1 MAASLRD
8 LPRPYYRLEEY
19 FALEQAGEARYEYW
33 DGNVL
38 CMSGG
43 SREHA
48 TICSNVHFRLSQKL
62 EATGCRAYTGEMQI
76 KTPLLPPYR
85 YPDASVVCGK
95 PVFDKVE
102 GFDVLVNPLQVVE
115 VLSPGTA
122 HLDRKEKREAY
133 QALASLQEYLI
144 ISQDAPHVT
153 QYVRQPDGQWLRQD
167 VGDLAS
173 AINLTSL
180 GCSLPLRE
188 IYEDVDFN

>member
-62 EATGCRAYTGEMQI
+62 EATE
-76 KTPLLPPYR
+76 
-85 YPDASVVCGK
+85 
-95 PVFDKVE
+95 
-102 GFDVLVNPLQVVE
+102 
-115 VLSPGTA
+115 SPGFQPSAAAHATA
-122 HLDRKEKREAY
+122 RSRSARAMGRMSSVGMGDSCHARARRGNARRGGRDPHWRQR
-133 QALASLQEYLI
+133 
-144 ISQDAPHVT
+144 DA
-153 QYVRQPDGQWLRQD
+153 WL
-167 VGDLAS
+167 
-173 AINLTSL
+173 
-180 GCSLPLRE
+180 
-188 IYEDVDFN
+188 